1 MPAPVPTHVTDRL
14 DAPVR
19 LLSARLWAGFAALA
33 LVVVGIAVW
42 GTVATL
48 PEHVSARGVILHGD
62 AAVTVRST
70 AAGSLASLAVAPGAP
85 VHRGEVLG
93 TLAGAGGRVAL
104 RAPVDGVVMSVLAVP
119 GRRLLPGAPLVA
131 IDASARPARAVLFV
145 SSARTIARLAP
156 GQRVDLGGAVFGS
169 GRIGSITPYPVSSA
183 NVVARFGTADIP
195 GVARAGGPTWL
206 VDVSL
211 DRASARA
218 VPALSPVS
226 ASVLVDRIRPYR
238 LVLGGSR

>member
-70 AAGSLASLAVAPGAP
+70 AAGALASLAVAPGAP

-156 GQRVDLGGAVFGS
+156 GQRVDLGGAVACARRS
-169 GRIGSITPYPVSSA
+169 CPRWRSRIAVRPVSRSSP
-183 NVVARFGTADIP
+183 VAWAAGSRCT
-195 GVARAGGPTWL
+195 RRGGPAA
-206 VDVSL
+206 S
-211 DRASARA
+211 RAT
-218 VPALSPVS
+218 
-226 ASVLVDRIRPYR
+226 
-238 LVLGGSR
+238 G